1 MTAVTVQKKRS
12 ERQTKIVPKKISSM
26 KKTKLKMC
34 RTWLAS
40 LLIMLSAVSGAQ
52 VVTPNYYFT
61 FDGTNPLKDSLT
73 TSTLN
78 TTSYNSLYTIDGAS
92 SGSIG
97 KSLKLDATG
106 RIILAPR
113 LTLDSLLVIEFIF
126 KPSLN
131 FNTTQFINRKDNAFM
146 IKMGYPFIQF
156 NTNILS
162 ATGATINDNLK
173 VDLEGIGRKTYGY
186 YTDGNWHHL
195 VFKYNTKTGS
205 KEIWIDGQN
214 PEGFSVTTATGL
226 FNANT
231 ATPSNNDVCINTTT
245 SYYKFFGNI
254 DEIALYNKS
263 LSAASIYQHYLDVQQ
278 QKHYNFNAAYL
289 IVPNADPVSG
299 NVDIN
304 DFAPG
309 HPSYTVS
316 AVDQLKGFPLPRY
329 KKNHTLSQNFNWL
342 GLRYL
347 SGEFQPGVS
356 NTQMI
361 SNSLEI
367 QKQLAKNFNYYLL
380 VSCNTSTSTQY
391 NDLTKFHGAWVKL
404 ANDNPQWKSSAISFW
419 AQLSPQAFGYTS
431 NTGYIENKNL
441 PNNHY
446 LHNSSGQFLSLTGT
460 VSTNKYWSPA
470 APLDSFQLDG
480 LTQQVQI
487 RRLTSA
493 LTRPL
498 DFICE
503 NGEVIPKPGT
513 TAMSADP
520 NVVLDKTLTAITD
533 WDTYLGMRKTNLS
546 NYYRDQ
552 FMTMPQLAN
561 TSYAEYQVCGQ
572 SAHHKYSESRMINQT
587 PSGKHLATPDFYPR
601 WANNWLTGTSAWN
614 GWQDIVGGRYS
625 EIQLGDNLFSP
636 FVSAGWNEDEERNIR
651 PGQWLGLLK
660 CMGML
665 GAEYYFAGFFNEA
678 ASYNAPNPPPAK
690 PEGYVW
696 QAVIPA
702 YAQAVTSRYED
713 LLRNGELMTGD
724 VPNSYTNPT
733 APGYSFEA
741 GDARKLVVI
750 RKSKTKNIYAITG
763 TIQPNSN
770 MAGNTE
776 IESDATITLDGQKLK
791 FNIRRQ
797 GSTYI
802 FDNSNPSQP
811 VFYQLDEWHES
822 SHPYRWSK
830 DFTLESELA
839 DVLPSSVTI
848 KTEKAA
854 GAPQGDFRN
863 ANSFIAFNNAAN
875 QVQYTFEPRTPGNYY
890 LWVRAKSVNGGATGL
905 SVAIDSA
912 NAKTIGCITDTAW
925 KWYSLDACAQLPI
938 TYSNVSAAEHL
949 LKISVTNTN
958 LLLDKVFL
966 TADGSLNLNP
976 NQASCS
982 AVAATISTSG
992 PTGFCAGG
1000 SVTLTASNGSSYIWS
1015 SGQTTKA
1022 ITISA
1027 AGNYSVTVNN
1037 NGCNSISTPVAV
1049 TQFATP
1055 APTVTNL
1062 SPINICQGDSVKL
1075 QSSNAAS
1082 YLWSNGQTTE
1092 TITANTTGAYSVT
1105 VTDANG
1111 CKGTSSALNVT
1122 VHSLPTASINPS
1134 GVITI
1139 VPGQVLTLNAG
1150 GGNTYNWIPGNTTA
1164 GNIDVSAAGE
1174 YRVIA
1179 TNSFGCSDTSDAV
1192 TINLA
1197 VVVNVQI
1204 TVEGGSNFICPGTTK
1219 TLSSSQAAAYLW
1231 APNGET
1237 TQSIQITNAGNYK
1250 LTAFDAYG
1258 NTGSTTVIITEA
1270 DEPAAPAVAINY
1282 IPNAAYQ
1289 LTASEPSAS
1298 SYIWSTGQTSS
1309 TINVT
1314 APNIYTAAAINAFGC
1329 TSDFTVMD
1337 VNSITGQPCGKADM
1351 LTAYNITDKEAT
1363 IGWNPAVTGDAFTI
1377 YVWKTGSTTVQ
1388 NYSAAGNV
1396 STFRLTGMVG
1406 STDYSW
1412 KVQTQCAGLLQM
1424 SDVGTFRTNASI
1436 LPCGS
1441 IPQNTS
1447 ASNVNTNSATLN
1459 WFPTTA
1465 TSFKIRY
1472 RVIGAAAYR
1481 YKTYNGTA
1489 NQSGGPLT
1497 GLVAGTMYEWGIQSV
1512 CNGVA
1517 TAYSPSCYFS
1527 TINTCGYLGNTSVI
1541 SVTPTSAVIGWE
1553 SLVSMDTIRIR
1564 IKNMSNNTDRNIY
1577 ILGTPNAGQY
1587 LVRNL
1592 RPKTTYQID
1601 VRGKCSTGALGA
1613 WSPKVTVTTTS
1624 ITARAGDENPLGI
1637 AGYPNPTRDYLNY
1650 IFESE
1655 TEEDYILK
1663 VCDMSGRELFQEV
1676 RTAENGSNAGD
1687 ISVSKYSPG
1696 LYLMIIQKGALSS
1709 RFTFA
1714 VN

>member
-1 MTAVTVQKKRS
+1 MKR
-12 ERQTKIVPKKISSM
+12 TK
-26 KKTKLKMC
+26 TKMC
-34 RTWLAS
+34 RMWFTS
-40 LLIMLSAVSGAQ
+40 LLIMLYATSGAQ

-73 TSTLN
+73 TNTLN
-78 TTSYNSLYTIDGAS
+78 TTSYNSLYTIDGAT

-113 LTLDSLLVIEFIF
+113 LTLDSLLVVEFLF

-156 NTNILS
+156 NTNTLS
-162 ATGATINDNLK
+162 PTGATINDNLK

-195 VFKYNTKTGS
+195 VFKYNTKSGS
-205 KEIWIDGQN
+205 KEIWVDGQN
-214 PEGFSVTTATGL
+214 PEGFSVITATGL
-226 FNANT
+226 FNPNT

-254 DEIALYNKS
+254 DEIAFYSKS
-263 LSAASIYQHYLDVQQ
+263 LPASSIYQHYMDMQQ
-278 QKHYNFNAAYL
+278 QKHYNFNSTLVFVPVAAA
-289 IVPNADPVSG
+289 VTGS
-299 NVDIN
+299 VDIN

-309 HPSYTVS
+309 HPSYTVN
-316 AVDQLKGFPLPRY
+316 AVDQLKAFPLPRY
-329 KKNHTLSQNFNWL
+329 KKNHTLSPNFNWL

-356 NTQMI
+356 MATAVN
-361 SNSLEI
+361 NSVEI

-391 NDLTKFHGAWVKL
+391 TDLTKFHGAWVKL

-419 AQLSPQAFGYTS
+419 AQLSPQAFGYSS

-446 LHNSSGQFLSLTGT
+446 LRNSSGQFLSLTGT
-460 VSTNKYWSPA
+460 VSANKFWSPA
-470 APLDSFQLDG
+470 SPMDSFIYDG
-480 LTQQVQI
+480 LTQQIQV
-487 RRLTSA
+487 RRLTTA

-513 TAMSADP
+513 IAMSADP

-546 NYYRDQ
+546 NFYRDQ

-572 SAHHKYSESRMINQT
+572 SAHHKYSETRMINET
-587 PSGKHLATPDFYPR
+587 PTGKHLSTPDFYPR
-601 WANNWLTGTSAWN
+601 WPNNWLTGTSAWN
-614 GWQDIVGGRYS
+614 GWQDIIGGRYS
-625 EIQLGDNLFSP
+625 EIQLGDNLYSP

-678 ASYNAPNPPPAK
+678 ASYNLPNPPPAK

-741 GDARKLVVI
+741 GDPRKLVVI
-750 RKSKTKNIYAITG
+750 RKSKTQNIYAITG

-776 IESDATITLDGQKLK
+776 IESEATITLDGQKLK
-791 FNIRRQ
+791 FKIRRQ

-802 FDNSNPSQP
+802 YDNSNPSQP

-839 DVLPSSVTI
+839 DVLPASVTI
-848 KTEKAA
+848 KTEKAVNA
-854 GAPQGDFRN
+854 TSGDYRN
-863 ANSFIAFNNAAN
+863 ASSFISFSNSANA
-875 QVQYTFEPRTPGNYY
+875 VQYSFEPRATGNYY
-890 LWVRAKSVNGGATGL
+890 LWVRARSINGNTTGL

-912 NAKTIGCITDTAW
+912 NARTIGCINDTTW
-925 KWYSLDACAQLPI
+925 RWYSIDGCSQLPI
-938 TYSNVSAAEHL
+938 TYNNLSAAEHT
-949 LKISVTNTN
+949 LKINVTTN
-958 LLLDKVFL
+958 DILLDKIFL

-976 NQASCS
+976 NQAACS
-982 AVAATISTSG
+982 ATAATISTSG
-992 PTGFCAGG
+992 PTGFCPGG
-1000 SVTLTASNGSSYIWS
+1000 TVSLTASNGLSYIWS
-1015 SGQTTKA
+1015 SGQTTK
-1022 ITISA
+1022 TISVSA
-1027 AGNYSVTVNN
+1027 SGSYSVTVNN
-1037 NGCNSISTPVAV
+1037 NGCNSLSAPVNV
-1049 TQFATP
+1049 TQFTTP
-1055 APTVTNL
+1055 TATVTNL
-1062 SPINICQGDSVKL
+1062 GPVTICQGDSVSL
-1075 QSSNAAS
+1075 QSSNASA
-1082 YLWSNGQTTE
+1082 YIWSNGKTTAS
-1092 TITANTTGAYSVT
+1092 ISANASGAYSVT
-1105 VTDANG
+1105 ITDANG
-1111 CKGTSSALNVT
+1111 CTGTSSALNVT
-1122 VHSLPTASINPS
+1122 VSSLPTASINPS

-1139 VPGQVLTLNAG
+1139 VPGQILNLSAG
-1150 GGNTYNWIPGNTTA
+1150 GGNTYTWIPGNTTS
-1164 GNIDVSAAGE
+1164 GNLDVSAAGD
-1174 YRVIA
+1174 YKVIA
-1179 TNSFGCSDTSDAV
+1179 TSVNGCSDTSDAV

-1197 VVVNVQI
+1197 VVINAQI
-1204 TVEGGSNFICPGTTK
+1204 SVDGNNYICPGASK
-1219 TLSSSQAAAYLW
+1219 TLTASQAASYLW

-1237 TQSIQITNAGNYK
+1237 TQSIQVMSAGNYK
-1250 LTAFDAYG
+1250 LTAYDGYG
-1258 NTGSTTVIITEA
+1258 NNGSTTVTIIDA
-1270 DEPAAPAVAINY
+1270 AEPAAPSVAINY

-1298 SYIWSTGQTSS
+1298 SYLWSTGQTSS

-1314 APNIYTAAAINAFGC
+1314 SPNIYTAVAINAFGC
-1329 TSDFTVMD
+1329 TSDPAIMD
-1337 VNSITGQPCGKADM
+1337 VNSITGQPCGRADM
-1351 LTAYNITDKEAT
+1351 LTTYNITDIEAT
-1363 IGWNPAVTGDAFTI
+1363 IAWNPAVTGDAFTI
-1377 YVWKTGSTTVQ
+1377 YMWKTGTTAVQ

-1396 STFRLTGMVG
+1396 SSFRLTGMQG

-1441 IPQNTS
+1441 IPQNPT
-1447 ASNVNTNSATLN
+1447 ASNINTNTATLN
-1459 WFPTTA
+1459 WFPTVA
-1465 TSFKIRY
+1465 TSFKVRY
-1472 RVIGAAAYR
+1472 RVIGAASYHF
-1481 YKTYNGTA
+1481 KTYNGTL
-1489 NQSGGPLT
+1489 NQAGGPIT
-1497 GLVAGTMYEWGIQSV
+1497 GLVAGTMYEWSILAF
-1512 CNGVA
+1512 CNGVS
-1517 TAYSPSCYFS
+1517 TAYSPSSYFS
-1527 TINTCGYLGNTSVI
+1527 TINTCGYLGNTSAINV
-1541 SVTPTSAVIGWE
+1541 SPTTATIGWQ
-1553 SLVSMDTIRIR
+1553 SVISMDTIRIR
-1564 IKNMSNNTDRNIY
+1564 VKNMSNNTDRNIY
-1577 ILGTPNAGQY
+1577 ILGTPNTGQY
-1587 LVRNL
+1587 LIKNL
-1592 RPKTTYQID
+1592 RPNTTYQID

-1624 ITARAGDENPLGI
+1624 VAARAGDDNPLGI

-1650 IFESE
+1650 IFE
-1655 TEEDYILK
+1655 TDTPEDYILK

-1687 ISVSKYSPG
+1687 ISVTKYSPG